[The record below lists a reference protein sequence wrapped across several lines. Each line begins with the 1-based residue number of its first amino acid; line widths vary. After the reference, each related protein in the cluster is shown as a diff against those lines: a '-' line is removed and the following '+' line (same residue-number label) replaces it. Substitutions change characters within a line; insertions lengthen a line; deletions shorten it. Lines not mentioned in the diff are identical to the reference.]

1 MIGKTISHY
10 QILEKLGEGGMGV
23 VYKVQDAKLDRIVAL
38 KFLPQHLLC
47 DEEAKARFVHE
58 AKAAS
63 ALDHPN
69 IATIYEIDEAEGE
82 CFISMAYVEGKS
94 LKDLIKDRQI
104 EGWDIGQIIDV
115 GVQIAEGLSKAHQKG
130 IVHRDIKSDNIMVT
144 NEGLAKIMD
153 FGLAKLKGVPRVT
166 KTGTTLGTIQYM
178 SPEQAQGIEAD
189 HRSDVFSFGV
199 VLFEMI
205 TDQLPFKGEHEVA
218 VIYSIVNENPE
229 PLARYKSDVP
239 DELQR
244 IVEKAMEKNPD
255 MRYQHVDDL
264 RADLRKLKKELE
276 SEVSKEQAAA
286 TKPVLSV
293 AVLPF
298 RDMSAQRDQEYF
310 CEGMA
315 ENIINALTQVEDLRV
330 VARASAFSFRGKE
343 IDVREIGRK
352 LNVETLLEGSIQKA
366 GNRLRITA
374 QLINVADGY
383 HLWSDKYD
391 RDMEDIFAI
400 QDEISLAIVDK
411 LKVKLLG
418 DEKVKLVKRH
428 TDSQEAYNLYLKGRY
443 FWNRRTEEDL
453 EKSIECFKRAIEKDP
468 NYALAYTG
476 LADSYIILPSY
487 SSFPPEEAFPKA
499 KEATLR
505 ALDID
510 NTLGEAYAS
519 LALIKLDY
527 DWDWA
532 GAEKQFKQAIELNPG
547 YATAHHWYA
556 LHLMYR
562 ARFDEAIKEIKTA
575 QELDPLSLVINRVVG
590 RVFYFAR
597 RYDQAIDALL
607 KTIEMEPNC
616 SWVHL
621 HLGSV
626 YLQKLMYKEA
636 LAEFHKEKELSRG
649 GDVGDIILLSSLGL
663 VHAKMGKRGEAE
675 EALDELIKRSK
686 QAYVS
691 PTGLALIYFAL
702 GKNDQGFEWLEKAY
716 DDHDLWLR
724 QINVEPAFDSVRSD
738 PRFKALLKKV
748 GLEK

>member
-1 MIGKTISHY
+1 
-10 QILEKLGEGGMGV
+10 
-23 VYKVQDAKLDRIVAL
+23 
-38 KFLPQHLLC
+38 
-47 DEEAKARFVHE
+47 
-58 AKAAS
+58 
-63 ALDHPN
+63 
-69 IATIYEIDEAEGE
+69 
-82 CFISMAYVEGKS
+82 
-94 LKDLIKDRQI
+94 
-104 EGWDIGQIIDV
+104 
-115 GVQIAEGLSKAHQKG
+115 
-130 IVHRDIKSDNIMVT
+130 
-144 NEGLAKIMD
+144 
-153 FGLAKLKGVPRVT
+153 
-166 KTGTTLGTIQYM
+166 
-178 SPEQAQGIEAD
+178 
-189 HRSDVFSFGV
+189 
-199 VLFEMI
+199 
-205 TDQLPFKGEHEVA
+205 
-218 VIYSIVNENPE
+218 
-229 PLARYKSDVP
+229 
-239 DELQR
+239 
-244 IVEKAMEKNPD
+244 VEKAMEKNPEV
-255 MRYQHVDDL
+255 RYQQVDDL
-264 RADLRKLKKELE
+264 GADLRGLKTELE
-276 SEVSKEQAAA
+276 SGVTKTLETVGKAA
-286 TKPVLSV
+286 PSV

-298 RDMSAQRDQEYF
+298 ANLSADEEQEYF
-310 CEGMA
+310 CDGMA
-315 ENIINALTQVEDLRV
+315 EEIINALTHVEGLHV
-330 VARASAFSFRGKE
+330 VARTSAFSFRGKE
-343 IDVREIGRK
+343 IDIREIGKK
-352 LNVETLLEGSIQKA
+352 LSVNTVVEGSVRKA
-366 GNRLRITA
+366 GNKLRITA

-391 RDMEDIFAI
+391 RELEDIFAI

-428 TDSQEAYNLYLKGRY
+428 TDNQEAYNLYLKGRY

-468 NYALAYTG
+468 DYALAYTG
-476 LADSYIILPSY
+476 LADSYITLPTY

-499 KEATLR
+499 KEAALR

-556 LHLMYR
+556 IHLMYR

-597 RYDQAIDALL
+597 RWDQAIDALL

-621 HLGSV
+621 HLGLV
-626 YLQKLMYKEA
+626 YLEKLMYKEA

-649 GDVGDIILLSSLGL
+649 GDVGDIILLSCLGL

-686 QAYVS
+686 QAHVS
-691 PTGLALIYFAL
+691 PVGLALIYFAL

-716 DDHDLWLR
+716 DDHDLGLR
-724 QINVEPAFDSVRSD
+724 LIKVEPAFDSVRSD
-738 PRFKALLKKV
+738 PRFAALLKKM